1 MEGVGEDVYSILWIC
16 GHSFLALD
24 ISVWRVLFYL
34 MTLLDEILSSQ
45 SDDMMLKGD
54 IIRVLTIC
62 MGALWIDELYP
73 EVNVF
78 RRALGDSP
86 VSNREVD
93 KALEDLVE
101 AGFIDVSPRI
111 KAGERAEGIKSKLV
125 KLVNFHEIAGRVL
138 RDERVSRYRA
148 LLRFR

>member
-1 MEGVGEDVYSILWIC
+1 M
-16 GHSFLALD
+16 
-24 ISVWRVLFYL
+24 
-34 MTLLDEILSSQ
+34 
-45 SDDMMLKGD
+45 
-54 IIRVLTIC
+54 
-62 MGALWIDELYP
+62 
-73 EVNVF
+73 NVF

-125 KLVNFHEIAGRVL
+125 KLVNFQEIAGRVL